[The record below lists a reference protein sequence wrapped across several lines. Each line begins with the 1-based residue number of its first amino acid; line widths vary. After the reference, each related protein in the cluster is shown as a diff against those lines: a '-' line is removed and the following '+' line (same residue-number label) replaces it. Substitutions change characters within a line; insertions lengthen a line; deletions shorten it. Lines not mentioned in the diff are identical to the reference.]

1 MPKVKLD
8 KHVVYTFIMNNLNW
22 FESKD
27 KDCGE
32 YSFLTRREIE
42 YHINQYLRKDYNV
55 DRSDWEHY
63 DPPYTDLNASTLTA
77 MVRDGVME
85 RTYCDWLGCYTY
97 CPIPTRIPVYCV
109 EYYSIPQKIA

>member
-42 YHINQYLRKDYNV
+42 YHINQ
-55 DRSDWEHY
+55 S
-63 DPPYTDLNASTLTA
+63 
-77 MVRDGVME
+77 
-85 RTYCDWLGCYTY
+85 
-97 CPIPTRIPVYCV
+97 
-109 EYYSIPQKIA
+109 

>member
-77 MVRDGVME
+77 MVRYGKDV
-85 RTYCDWLGCYTY
+85 L
-97 CPIPTRIPVYCV
+97 
-109 EYYSIPQKIA
+109 